1 MSDKIG
7 VGKVQSCG
15 STSSTRE
22 PLLRNDLGVASV
34 NCIDMIGACTLD
46 DQPLLPLEYDSH
58 TTLEDLYNQVSSCI
72 YCWLYCIYILLCI
85 NSFVNLNV
93 YNFCIQLLMLE

>member
-15 STSSTRE
+15 STSSTKE
-22 PLLRNDLGVASV
+22 PLLRNGLGVASV
-34 NCIDMIGACTLD
+34 NCMDMIGACTLD

-72 YCWLYCIYILLCI
+72 STVGYVAFTFC
-85 NSFVNLNV
+85 FVSIVLST
-93 YNFCIQLLMLE
+93 